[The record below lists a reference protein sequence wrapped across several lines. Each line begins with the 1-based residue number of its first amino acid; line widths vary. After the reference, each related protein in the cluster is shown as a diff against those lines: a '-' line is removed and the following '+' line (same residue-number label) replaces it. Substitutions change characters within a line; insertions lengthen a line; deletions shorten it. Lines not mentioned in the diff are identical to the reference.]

1 LRLHHNQNLTTVE
14 HSVEN
19 IHEASHAVANI
30 PLWASVP
37 FLLMLL
43 TIAVGP
49 LLFHHWWEQN
59 KNKLIV
65 SLVLGVPTAIYLI
78 MNNLSHD
85 LIHQMLFDYI
95 PFIIL
100 LGSLFV
106 ITGGIHLKGDLEAKP
121 TTNVIFL
128 AIGAVL
134 ASFMGTTG
142 AAMLLIR
149 PVIKTNSQRKFK
161 VHTILFFIAIVAN
174 CGGLLT
180 PLGDPPLFLLYL
192 RGAPFDWFF
201 HLLPEWAFVNAMLL
215 GIYFMVDTYFYKREP
230 AECILFDR
238 ANVQPLRLNG
248 RRNFIFLVGVILAV
262 AFLNPQYFDTIF
274 GAEFM
279 HRLRENHTADY
290 VKFVREGV
298 LLLMAIL
305 SLVFTAKPVRLANKF
320 SWVPITEVAFLFLG
334 IFATMVPALIYLN
347 ANAASFGIETT
358 AQFYYAT
365 GGLSAFLDNAPT
377 AVSFHKLAVGITDP
391 SATGLVAGINPLI
404 LAAISLGAVF
414 FGAMTY
420 IDNGPNFMVK
430 AIAEENKI
438 SMPGFF
444 AYIIK
449 FSLIVLLPV
458 YILAQLLFL
467 H

>member
-1 LRLHHNQNLTTVE
+1 ME
-14 HSVEN
+14 HE
-19 IHEASHAVANI
+19 IIASI
-30 PLWASVP
+30 PLWASIP

-49 LLFHHWWEQN
+49 LMFHHWWEQN

-65 SLVLGVPTAIYLI
+65 SLVLGVPTAIWLI
-78 MNNLSHD
+78 SQHLSHN
-85 LIHQMLFDYI
+85 LMHQMLYDYV

-106 ITGGIHLKGDLEAKP
+106 ITGGIHLRGDLEAKP

-134 ASFMGTTG
+134 ASLMGTTG

-201 HLLPEWAFVNAMLL
+201 HMLPEWAFVNVMLL
-215 GIYFMVDTYFYKREP
+215 VLYFLADTYFYKREP

-238 ANVQPLRLNG
+238 TNVQPIRLNG
-248 RRNFIFLVGVILAV
+248 RRNFIFLIGVVLSV
-262 AFLNPQYFDTIF
+262 AFLNSQYLHII
-274 GAEFM
+274 
-279 HRLRENHTADY
+279 HENHAY
-290 VKFVREGV
+290 GFIREGAM
-298 LLLMAIL
+298 LLMAVL
-305 SLVFTAKPVRLANKF
+305 SLLFTRQEVRKTNLF
-320 SWVPITEVAFLFLG
+320 TWVPITEVAFLFLG
-334 IFATMVPALIYLN
+334 IFATMVPALIYLEQ
-347 ANAASFGIETT
+347 NAASFGIASA

-365 GGLSAFLDNAPT
+365 GSLSAFLDNAPT
-377 AVSFHKLAVGITDP
+377 AISFYNLALGLESTHMP
-391 SATGLVAGINPLI
+391 GATLVAGIEYHI
-404 LAAISLGAVF
+404 LTAISLGAVF

-420 IDNGPNFMVK
+420 IGNGPNFMVK

-438 SMPGFF
+438 AMP
-444 AYIIK
+444 
-449 FSLIVLLPV
+449 S
-458 YILAQLLFL
+458 
-467 H
+467 